1 MPQVPEVSAIVES
14 VKARIKQLEG
24 ELAKH
29 ERLSDELDRL
39 RDALGRLEGAAR
51 SRVGGR
57 RGGGRTATAGSRSQP
72 AGGTRP
78 RASAKR
84 AQPAG
89 AARRSSTTARAPRGQ
104 NKAKVLEAL
113 TDGPMT
119 ASEVAKATGIAT
131 GTVSTL
137 LTKLS
142 KSGEVVKAER
152 GYRLPGRSQP

>member
-1 MPQVPEVSAIVES
+1 MPKVPDVSAIVES
-14 VKARIKQLEG
+14 VKARIKHIED

-57 RGGGRTATAGSRSQP
+57 RGAGRTATSSSRSQP
-72 AGGTRP
+72 AGGIRP

-89 AARRSSTTARAPRGQ
+89 AARRSNTTARAPRGQ
-104 NKAKVLEAL
+104 NKAKVLEA
-113 TDGPMT
+113 
-119 ASEVAKATGIAT
+119 
-131 GTVSTL
+131 
-137 LTKLS
+137 
-142 KSGEVVKAER
+142 
-152 GYRLPGRSQP
+152 